1 MVKQI
6 INVGTTVNDGTGSTI
21 RAGGQIVNANFSEV
35 YSAIGDGSSISFN
48 VNATGVSANQGLIF
62 NSSSSK
68 FEPANVLTTTLTQSV
83 TNKTFNVTNTFPS
96 LNLIDDSSTA
106 GVVSLGGDLRIN
118 TGTGLSSS
126 VSGSTYTINF
136 TGGIAATDIGGGTV
150 DNTEFGH
157 LNGVTSNVQTQIN
170 NARTFAIAMGIALG

>member
-1 MVKQI
+1 MAKQI

-68 FEPANVLTTTLTQSV
+68 FEPANVLTT
-83 TNKTFNVTNTFPS
+83 
-96 LNLIDDSSTA
+96 
-106 GVVSLGGDLRIN
+106 
-118 TGTGLSSS
+118 
-126 VSGSTYTINF
+126 NF
-136 TGGIAATDIGGGTV
+136 
-150 DNTEFGH
+150 
-157 LNGVTSNVQTQIN
+157 
-170 NARTFAIAMGIALG
+170 

>member
-1 MVKQI
+1 M
-6 INVGTTVNDGTGSTI
+6 
-21 RAGGQIVNANFSEV
+21 
-35 YSAIGDGSSISFN
+35 
-48 VNATGVSANQGLIF
+48 
-62 NSSSSK
+62 
-68 FEPANVLTTTLTQSV
+68 
-83 TNKTFNVTNTFPS
+83 
-96 LNLIDDSSTA
+96 
-106 GVVSLGGDLRIN
+106 SLGGDLRIN

>member
-1 MVKQI
+1 MTERVVLFEQVVKLLTQTFLKFI
-6 INVGTTVNDGTGSTI
+6 IN
-21 RAGGQIVNANFSEV
+21 
-35 YSAIGDGSSISFN
+35 DGSSISFN
-48 VNATGVSANQGLIF
+48 VNAKNMQNWFNF

-83 TNKTFNVTNTFPS
+83 TVNFNVTTFPS
-96 LNLIDDSSTA
+96 LNLIDDSSNA
-106 GVVSLGGDLRIN
+106 GAVSLGGDLRIN
-118 TGTGLSSS
+118 TGAGLSSS
-126 VSGSTYTINF
+126 VSGSTFTINF
-136 TGGIAATDIGGGTV
+136 SAGIAATDIGAGTV